1 VNIQGVGVSPG
12 LATGRA
18 IVAQQQARDIRYRI
32 AHSAVDRERQRL
44 KQARD
49 RARTELADIRD
60 RVSQAAGPGHASLF
74 EAQILM
80 LDDPLFAGRAESL
93 IKTDRLNA
101 EWAVRRASDELTQLF
116 DASEDELLR
125 ERKGDLAD
133 VVGRVERSLR
143 PGGTEL
149 LQLVRELEPPLV
161 IVADELPPSVAAQVD
176 WSRVSGLAMDAGS
189 PTHHTIIL
197 VRSLGVPAVAGL
209 HAATQWIAPGS
220 QVALDGTTGELVL
233 DPGTE
238 LLERWGRRAEE
249 SAAVTRALA
258 PLRDRPAATADGERV
273 YLEANVELIEELVRV
288 KESGAEGIGLYRSE
302 FLLETAP
309 ADALGEEGQYRVYR
323 QLVEAMAPAPVTVR
337 TFDAGED
344 LLRRFEGRPGRRRSR
359 LGLRGIR
366 LTLSEPELFA
376 TQLRALLRAS
386 VHGRLRILLPFVSSV
401 EEIEQARAAVAQAA
415 IDVGV
420 DAATVPLGA
429 MIEVPSAALTADLL
443 AGAADFLS
451 VGTNDLIQYTL
462 AVDRTD
468 DRVTDLY
475 APHHPAVVR
484 LLAAVARAARRQN
497 CPLSICGEMAADPA
511 TLGLLVGL
519 GYRTFSMR
527 PAAVPVAKDALA
539 RLSCVDA
546 KRAAR
551 EALRARDIEAVEAV
565 IRGIVAP
572 AAASTM
578 VPVATNPGKHLT

>member
-1 VNIQGVGVSPG
+1 VNIEGTGVSPG
-12 LATGRA
+12 VALGRA
-18 IVAQQQARDIRYRI
+18 IVARQHARDIRYRI
-32 AHSAVDRERQRL
+32 AQSAVDRERQRL
-44 KQARD
+44 KQAREH
-49 RARTELADIRD
+49 ARVELADIRD

-80 LDDPLFAGRAESL
+80 LDDPLFAGRAETL

-101 EWAVRRASDELTQLF
+101 EWAVRRASDELTELF
-116 DASEDELLR
+116 EASEDELLR

-133 VVGRVERSLR
+133 VVGRVERCLR

-149 LQLVRELEPPLV
+149 LDLLRELEPPLV

-176 WSRVSGLAMDAGS
+176 WSRVAGLAMDSGS

-209 HAATQWIAPGS
+209 HAATNWIAPGAH
-220 QVALDGTTGELVL
+220 VALNGMTGEVVIDPAPDVL
-233 DPGTE
+233 EGWRQR
-238 LLERWGRRAEE
+238 LAEV
-249 SAAVTRALA
+249 AAAARALE

-273 YLEANVELIEELVRV
+273 CLEANVELLEELPRV

-302 FLLETAP
+302 FLLETTS
-309 ADALGEEGQYRVYR
+309 ADALDEEGQYEIYR
-323 QLVEAMAPAPVTVR
+323 QLVSGMAPAPVTVR

-366 LTLSEPELFA
+366 LTLAEPELFA

-386 VHGRLRILLPFVSSV
+386 RHGRLRILLPFVSSV
-401 EEIEQARAAVAQAA
+401 EEIEQARAALAQAA
-415 IDVGV
+415 ADVGV
-420 DAATVPLGA
+420 DPATVPLGA

-443 AGAADFLS
+443 ARAADFLS

-468 DRVTDLY
+468 DRVTALY
-475 APHHPAVVR
+475 EPHHPAVVR
-484 LLAAVARAARRQN
+484 LLGAIARAARRQK
-497 CPLSICGEMAADPA
+497 CEVSVCGEMAADPG

-527 PAAVPVAKDALA
+527 PAAVPIAKDALSRISCAAA
-539 RLSCVDA
+539 R
-546 KRAAR
+546 RAAR
-551 EALRARDIEAVEAV
+551 DAMRARDVEGVEA
-565 IRGIVAP
+565 ILEQLELSHP
-572 AAASTM
+572 
-578 VPVATNPGKHLT
+578 

>member
-1 VNIQGVGVSPG
+1 VNIEGTGVSPG
-12 LATGRA
+12 VALGRA
-18 IVAQQQARDIRYRI
+18 IVARQHARDIRYRI
-32 AHSAVDRERQRL
+32 AQSAVDRERQRL
-44 KQARD
+44 KQAREH
-49 RARTELADIRD
+49 ARVELADIRD

-80 LDDPLFAGRAESL
+80 LDDPLFAGRAETL

-101 EWAVRRASDELTQLF
+101 EWAVRRASDELTELF
-116 DASEDELLR
+116 EASEDELLR

-133 VVGRVERSLR
+133 VVGRVERCLR

-149 LQLVRELEPPLV
+149 LDLLRELEPPLV

-176 WSRVSGLAMDAGS
+176 WSRVAGLAMDSGS

-209 HAATQWIAPGS
+209 HAATNWIAPGAH
-220 QVALDGTTGELVL
+220 VALNGMTGEVVIDPAPDVL
-233 DPGTE
+233 EGWRQR
-238 LLERWGRRAEE
+238 LAEV
-249 SAAVTRALA
+249 AAAARALE

-273 YLEANVELIEELVRV
+273 CLEANVELLEELPRV

-302 FLLETAP
+302 FLLETTS
-309 ADALGEEGQYRVYR
+309 ADALDEEGQYEIYR
-323 QLVEAMAPAPVTVR
+323 QLVSGMAPAPVTVR

-366 LTLSEPELFA
+366 LTLAEPELFA

-386 VHGRLRILLPFVSSV
+386 RHGRLRILLPFVSSV
-401 EEIEQARAAVAQAA
+401 EEIEQARAALAQAA
-415 IDVGV
+415 ADVGV
-420 DAATVPLGA
+420 DPATVPLGA

-443 AGAADFLS
+443 ARAADFLS

-468 DRVTDLY
+468 DRVTALY
-475 APHHPAVVR
+475 EPHHPAVVR
-484 LLAAVARAARRQN
+484 LLGAIARAARRQK
-497 CPLSICGEMAADPA
+497 CEVSVCGEMAADPG

-527 PAAVPVAKDALA
+527 PAAVPIAKDALS
-539 RLSCVDA
+539 RISCA
-546 KRAAR
+546 AAR
-551 EALRARDIEAVEAV
+551 HAARDAMRARDVEGVEA
-565 IRGIVAP
+565 ILEQLELSHP
-572 AAASTM
+572 
-578 VPVATNPGKHLT
+578 

>member
-1 VNIQGVGVSPG
+1 VNIEGTGVSPG
-12 LATGRA
+12 IAAGRA
-18 IVAQQQARDIRYRI
+18 IVARQQARDIRYRI
-32 AHSAVDRERQRL
+32 AAGAVDRERQRL
-44 KQARD
+44 KQAREKA
-49 RARTELADIRD
+49 RAELGDIRD

-80 LDDPLFAGRAESL
+80 LDDPLFAGRAETL
-93 IKTDRLNA
+93 IKTERLNA

-116 DASEDELLR
+116 EASEDELLR

-161 IVADELPPSVAAQVD
+161 IIADELPPSAAAQVD

-209 HAATQWIAPGS
+209 HAATQWIAPGA
-220 QVALDGTTGELVL
+220 QVALNGGTGEVVIDPEPGVL
-233 DPGTE
+233 E
-238 LLERWGRRAEE
+238 SWRRHEAEE
-249 SAAVTRALA
+249 AAVTRSLA
-258 PLRDRPAATADGERV
+258 PLRDRPAETLDGVRV
-273 YLEANVELIEELVRV
+273 HLEANIELVEELGRV
-288 KESGAEGIGLYRSE
+288 TDSGAEGIGLYRSE
-302 FLLETAP
+302 FLLETTP
-309 ADALGEEGQYRVYR
+309 VDGLDEDGQYAIYR

-366 LTLSEPELFA
+366 LTLAEPELFA

-386 VHGRLRILLPFVSSV
+386 RHGQLRVLLPFVSSI
-401 EEIEQARAAVAQAA
+401 EEIQQAKALLAQAA
-415 IDVGV
+415 ADVGV
-420 DAATVPLGA
+420 DPAGVPLGA

-443 AGAADFLS
+443 AEAADFLS

-475 APHHPAVVR
+475 APHHPAIVR
-484 LLAAVARAARRQN
+484 LLAAVARAARRQH
-497 CPLSICGEMAADPA
+497 CPVSVCGEMAADPG

-527 PAAVPVAKDALA
+527 PAAVPVAKDALGRISCTSA
-539 RLSCVDA
+539 R
-546 KRAAR
+546 RAAR
-551 EALRARDIEAVEAV
+551 DAMRARDIGAVEAV
-565 IRGIVAP
+565 IRRIEADTMS
-572 AAASTM
+572 ST
-578 VPVATNPGKHLT
+578 

>member
-1 VNIQGVGVSPG
+1 MNIEGTGVSPG
-12 LATGRA
+12 VAAGRA
-18 IVAQQQARDIRYRI
+18 IVARQQARDIRYRI

-44 KQARD
+44 KQAREQA
-49 RARTELADIRD
+49 RAELGDIRD

-80 LDDPLFAGRAESL
+80 LDDPLFAGRAETL
-93 IKTDRLNA
+93 IKTERLNA
-101 EWAVRRASDELTQLF
+101 EWAVRRASDELTELF
-116 DASEDELLR
+116 EASEDELLR

-176 WSRVSGLAMDAGS
+176 WSRVQGLAMDAGS

-220 QVALDGTTGELVL
+220 QVALDGTSGEVVIDPTDDVL
-233 DPGTE
+233 AQWRQREAAT
-238 LLERWGRRAEE
+238 
-249 SAAVTRALA
+249 AAVALSLA
-258 PLRDRPAATADGERV
+258 PLRDRPAATRDGERV
-273 YLEANVELIEELVRV
+273 VLEANIELVEELPRV
-288 KESGAEGIGLYRSE
+288 QESGAEGIGLYRSE
-302 FLLETAP
+302 FLLETSP
-309 ADALGEEGQYRVYR
+309 VDALDEDGQYAVYR
-323 QLVEAMAPAPVTVR
+323 QIVETMAPAPVTVR

-386 VHGRLRILLPFVSSV
+386 RHGTLRILLPFVSSV
-401 EEIEQARAAVAQAA
+401 EEIEQARALLVQAA
-415 IDVGV
+415 ADVGV
-420 DAATVPLGA
+420 DPAVVPLGA

-484 LLAAVARAARRQN
+484 LLGAVARAARRQN
-497 CPLSICGEMAADPA
+497 CPVSVCGEMAADPA

-527 PAAVPVAKDALA
+527 PAAVPLAKDALGRISCGAA
-539 RLSCVDA
+539 R
-546 KRAAR
+546 RAAR
-551 EALRARDIEAVEAV
+551 EAMRARDVETVERVIRRIEADTMDEGSS
-565 IRGIVAP
+565 IR
-572 AAASTM
+572 S
-578 VPVATNPGKHLT
+578 

>member
-1 VNIQGVGVSPG
+1 MNIEGVGVSPG
-12 LATGRA
+12 VAAGRA
-18 IVAQQQARDIRYRI
+18 IVARQQARDIRYRI
-32 AHSAVDRERQRL
+32 AQSAVDRERQRL
-44 KQARD
+44 KQAREQA
-49 RARTELADIRD
+49 RAELADIRD
-60 RVSQAAGPGHASLF
+60 RVAQSAGPGHASLF
-74 EAQILM
+74 EAQMLM

-93 IKTDRLNA
+93 IKGERLNA
-101 EWAVRRASDELTQLF
+101 EWAVRRASGELTELLEASD
-116 DASEDELLR
+116 DALLR

-133 VVGRVERSLR
+133 VVGRVEQCLR

-149 LQLVRELEPPLV
+149 LQLVQELEPPLV

-176 WSRVSGLAMDAGS
+176 WARVSGLAMDTGS

-220 QVALDGTTGELVL
+220 QVALDGTSGDVVIDPTDDVL
-233 DPGTE
+233 E
-238 LLERWGRRAEE
+238 QWRRREAETV
-249 SAAVTRALA
+249 AAARALA
-258 PLRDRPAATADGERV
+258 PLRDRPAETRDGVRIC
-273 YLEANVELIEELVRV
+273 LEANVELVDELPRV

-302 FLLETAP
+302 FLLETSP
-309 ADALGEEGQYRVYR
+309 EDALDEDGQYAIYR
-323 QLVEAMAPAPVTVR
+323 ALVEAMAPSPVTIR

-344 LLRRFEGRPGRRRSR
+344 LLRRFGGRPGRRRSR

-366 LTLSEPELFA
+366 LTLAEPELFA

-386 VHGRLRILLPFVSSV
+386 RHGRLRILLPFVSSV
-401 EEIEQARAAVAQAA
+401 EEIEQARAALAQAA
-415 IDVGV
+415 SDTGV
-420 DAATVPLGA
+420 DASAVPLGA

-443 AGAADFLS
+443 AVAADFLS

-484 LLAAVARAARRQN
+484 LLGAVARAARRQG
-497 CPLSICGEMAADPA
+497 CPVNVCGEMAADPA

-527 PAAVPVAKDALA
+527 PAAVPVAKDALQRISAAVA
-539 RLSCVDA
+539 R
-546 KRAAR
+546 RAAR
-551 EALRARDIEAVEAV
+551 DAMRAPDLGSVEAV
-565 IRGIVAP
+565 IRRIEAD
-572 AAASTM
+572 TM
-578 VPVATNPGKHLT
+578 AVDL

>member
-1 VNIQGVGVSPG
+1 MNIEGVGVSPG
-12 LATGRA
+12 VAAGRA
-18 IVAQQQARDIRYRI
+18 IVARQQARDIRYRI
-32 AHSAVDRERQRL
+32 AQSAVDRERQRL

-49 RARTELADIRD
+49 RARAELADIRD

-74 EAQILM
+74 EAQMLM
-80 LDDPLFAGRAESL
+80 LDDPLFAGRAEAL
-93 IKTDRLNA
+93 IKTERLNA

-116 DASEDELLR
+116 EASDDELLR

-149 LQLVRELEPPLV
+149 LQLVQELEPPLV
-161 IVADELPPSVAAQVD
+161 IVADELPPSIAAQVD

-209 HAATQWIAPGS
+209 HAATQWIAPGT
-220 QVALDGTTGELVL
+220 QVALDGTTGEVVV
-233 DPGTE
+233 DPADDV
-238 LLERWGRRAEE
+238 LERWRKREAET
-249 SAAVTRALA
+249 AAVTRALA
-258 PLRDRPAATADGERV
+258 PLRDRPASTLDGERV
-273 YLEANVELIEELVRV
+273 YLEANVELVEELGRVRD
-288 KESGAEGIGLYRSE
+288 SGAEGIGLYRSE

-309 ADALGEEGQYRVYR
+309 AGALDEQFQYGVYR
-323 QLVEAMAPAPVTVR
+323 QLVEAMAPAPVTIR

-344 LLRRFEGRPGRRRSR
+344 LLRRFDGRPGRRRSR

-366 LTLSEPELFA
+366 LTLAEPELFA

-386 VHGRLRILLPFVSSV
+386 RHGRLRILLPFVSSV
-401 EEIEQARAAVAQAA
+401 EEIEQARAALHLAA
-415 IDVGV
+415 ASVGV
-420 DAATVPLGA
+420 DPAAVPLGA

-443 AGAADFLS
+443 AEAADFLS

-484 LLAAVARAARRQN
+484 LLGAVARAARRQG
-497 CPLSICGEMAADPA
+497 CPVAVCGEMAADPG

-527 PAAVPVAKDALA
+527 PAAIPIAKDAIG
-539 RLSCVDA
+539 RISCPA
-546 KRAAR
+546 ARAAAR
-551 EALRARDIEAVEAV
+551 AALRARDIETVEAV
-565 IRGIVAP
+565 IRRIEADTMS
-572 AAASTM
+572 ST
-578 VPVATNPGKHLT
+578 

>member
-1 VNIQGVGVSPG
+1 MNIEGVGVSPG
-12 LATGRA
+12 VAAGRA
-18 IVAQQQARDIRYRI
+18 IVAKQQARDIRYRI
-32 AHSAVDRERQRL
+32 AQSAIDRERQRL

-49 RARTELADIRD
+49 RSRAELADIRD

-80 LDDPLFAGRAESL
+80 LDDPLFAGRAEAL
-93 IKTDRLNA
+93 IKTERLNA
-101 EWAVRRASDELTQLF
+101 EWAVRRASDELTELF
-116 DASEDELLR
+116 EASEDELLR

-149 LQLVRELEPPLV
+149 LQLVRELDPPLV
-161 IVADELPPSVAAQVD
+161 IVADELPPSIAAQVD

-189 PTHHTIIL
+189 PTHHTVIL

-209 HAATQWIAPGS
+209 HAATQWIAPGAR
-220 QVALDGTTGELVL
+220 VALNGTTGEVVL
-233 DPGTE
+233 DPPDDV
-238 LLERWGRRAEE
+238 LAQWRRREAESE
-249 SAAVTRALA
+249 AVARALE
-258 PLRDRPAATADGERV
+258 PLRDRPAATLDGERV
-273 YLEANVELIEELVRV
+273 YLEANVELVEELPRV

-302 FLLETAP
+302 FLLETSP
-309 ADALGEEGQYRVYR
+309 VEALDEEGQYQAYR
-323 QLVEAMAPAPVTVR
+323 QLVEAMAPAPVTIR

-366 LTLSEPELFA
+366 LTLSEPEFFA

-386 VHGRLRILLPFVSSV
+386 RHGHLRILLPFVSSV
-401 EEIEQARAAVAQAA
+401 EEIEQARAALVQAA
-415 IDVGV
+415 SDVGI
-420 DAATVPLGA
+420 DPAGVPLGA

-443 AGAADFLS
+443 AEAADFLS

-484 LLAAVARAARRQN
+484 LLGAVARAARRQN
-497 CPLSICGEMAADPA
+497 CPVSVCGEMAADPG

-527 PAAVPVAKDALA
+527 PAAVPIAKDALGRISCSAA
-539 RLSCVDA
+539 RQ
-546 KRAAR
+546 AAR
-551 EALRARDIEAVEAV
+551 EALRARDIETVEAV
-565 IRGIVAP
+565 IRRIEAGTM
-572 AAASTM
+572 ST
-578 VPVATNPGKHLT
+578 HE

>member
-1 VNIQGVGVSPG
+1 MNIEGVGVSPG
-12 LATGRA
+12 VAAGRA
-18 IVAQQQARDIRYRI
+18 IVARQQARDIRYRI
-32 AHSAVDRERQRL
+32 AQSAVDRERQRL

-49 RARTELADIRD
+49 RARIELGEIRD

-101 EWAVRRASDELTQLF
+101 EWAVRRASDELTELF
-116 DASEDELLR
+116 DASDDDLLR

-149 LQLVRELEPPLV
+149 LQLVQELEPPLV
-161 IVADELPPSVAAQVD
+161 IVADELPPSIAAQVD
-176 WSRVSGLAMDAGS
+176 WSRVSGLAMDTGS

-209 HAATQWIAPGS
+209 HAASQWIAPGAS
-220 QVALDGTTGELVL
+220 VALDGTSGEVVL
-233 DPGTE
+233 DPSPE
-238 LLERWGRRAEE
+238 VLESWRARAEA
-249 SAAVTRALA
+249 SAAVVRALQ
-258 PLRDRPAATADGERV
+258 PFRDRPAATLDGQRIV
-273 YLEANVELIEELVRV
+273 LEANIELVDELPRV

-309 ADALGEEGQYRVYR
+309 PEALDEEGQYAAYR
-323 QLVEAMAPAPVTVR
+323 QIVEAMAPAPVTVR

-344 LLRRFEGRPGRRRSR
+344 LLLRFEGRPGRRRSR

-401 EEIEQARAAVAQAA
+401 DEIEQARAALVRAA
-415 IDVGV
+415 RDVGV
-420 DAATVPLGA
+420 DPATVPLGA
-429 MIEVPSAALTADLL
+429 MIEVPSAALTADIL
-443 AGAADFLS
+443 ADAADFLS

-484 LLAAVARAARRQN
+484 LLAAIARAARRQN
-497 CPLSICGEMAADPA
+497 CPVSVCGEMAADPA

-527 PAAVPVAKDALA
+527 PAAVPIAKDALGRVSCAAA
-539 RLSCVDA
+539 R
-546 KRAAR
+546 RAAR
-551 EALRARDIEAVEAV
+551 AALRARDVDEVEAV
-565 IRGIVAP
+565 IRRIEAD
-572 AAASTM
+572 TM
-578 VPVATNPGKHLT
+578 SSHE

>member
-1 VNIQGVGVSPG
+1 MNIEGAGVSPG
-12 LATGRA
+12 VAAGRA
-18 IVAQQQARDIRYRI
+18 IVARQQARDIRYRI
-32 AHSAVDRERQRL
+32 AQSAVDRERQRL
-44 KQARD
+44 KQARE
-49 RARTELADIRD
+49 RARAELADIRD

-80 LDDPLFAGRAESL
+80 LDDPLFAGRAEAL
-93 IKTDRLNA
+93 IKGERLNA
-101 EWAVRRASDELTQLF
+101 EWAVRRASDELTELF
-116 DASEDELLR
+116 EASDDDLLR

-197 VRSLGVPAVAGL
+197 LRSLGVPAVAGL

-220 QVALDGTTGELVL
+220 QVALDGTSGEVVIDPTDDVL
-233 DPGTE
+233 QQWR
-238 LLERWGRRAEE
+238 EREAQT
-249 SAAVTRALA
+249 AAAPRALA
-258 PLRDRPAATADGERV
+258 PLRDRPAETADGERV
-273 YLEANVELIEELVRV
+273 CLEANVELVEELTRV

-309 ADALGEEGQYRVYR
+309 PDSLDEDGQYEVYR
-323 QLVEAMAPAPVTVR
+323 QILEAMAPAPVTVR

-366 LTLSEPELFA
+366 LMLAEPEFFGM
-376 TQLRALLRAS
+376 QLRALLRAS
-386 VHGRLRILLPFVSSV
+386 RHGRLRILLPFVSSV
-401 EEIEQARAAVAQAA
+401 EEIEQSRAALASAA
-415 IDVGV
+415 ADVGV
-420 DAATVPLGA
+420 DASTVPLGA

-443 AGAADFLS
+443 ADSADFLS

-484 LLAAVARAARRQN
+484 LLGAIARAARRQH
-497 CPLSICGEMAADPA
+497 CPVSVCGEMAADPG

-527 PAAVPVAKDALA
+527 PAAVPIAKDALRRISCPAA
-539 RLSCVDA
+539 R
-546 KRAAR
+546 RAAR
-551 EALRARDIEAVEAV
+551 EAMRARDLETVERVIRQIEAD
-565 IRGIVAP
+565 
-572 AAASTM
+572 TM
-578 VPVATNPGKHLT
+578 ANP

>member
-1 VNIQGVGVSPG
+1 MNIEGTGVSPG
-12 LATGRA
+12 VAAGRA
-18 IVAQQQARDIRYRI
+18 IVARQQARDIRYRI
-32 AHSAVDRERQRL
+32 AQSAVDRERQRL

-49 RARTELADIRD
+49 RARLELADIRD
-60 RVSQAAGPGHASLF
+60 RVSHAAGPGHASLF
-74 EAQILM
+74 EAQMLM
-80 LDDPLFAGRAESL
+80 LDDPLFAGRAETL
-93 IKTDRLNA
+93 IRTERLNA
-101 EWAVRRASDELTQLF
+101 EWAVRRASDELTELF
-116 DASEDELLR
+116 EASEDELLR

-161 IVADELPPSVAAQVD
+161 IVADELPPSMAAQVD

-209 HAATQWIAPGS
+209 HAATQWIAPGT
-220 QVALDGTTGELVL
+220 QIALDGTTGEVVL
-233 DPGTE
+233 DPADDV
-238 LLERWGRRAEE
+238 LERWRKREAET
-249 SAAVTRALA
+249 AAVTRALA
-258 PLRDRPAATADGERV
+258 PLRDRPAATLDGERV
-273 YLEANVELIEELVRV
+273 HLEANIELVEELARVRD
-288 KESGAEGIGLYRSE
+288 SGAEGIGLYRSE

-309 ADALGEEGQYRVYR
+309 AGALDEDFQYGVYR
-323 QLVEAMAPAPVTVR
+323 QLVEAMAPAPVTIR

-344 LLRRFEGRPGRRRSR
+344 LLRRFDGRPGRRRSR

-366 LTLSEPELFA
+366 LTLAEPDLFA

-386 VHGRLRILLPFVSSV
+386 QHGRLRILLPFVSSV
-401 EEIEQARAAVAQAA
+401 EEIEQARAALHEAA
-415 IDVGV
+415 AAVGV
-420 DAATVPLGA
+420 APAAVPLGA

-443 AGAADFLS
+443 AEAADFLS

-484 LLAAVARAARRQN
+484 LLGAVARAARRQG
-497 CPLSICGEMAADPA
+497 CPVAVCGEMAADPG

-527 PAAVPVAKDALA
+527 PAAIPVAKDALG
-539 RLSCVDA
+539 RISCTA
-546 KRAAR
+546 ARAAAR
-551 EALRARDIEAVEAV
+551 AALRARDIETVEAV
-565 IRGIVAP
+565 IRRIEADTI
-572 AAASTM
+572 SKT
-578 VPVATNPGKHLT
+578 

>member
-1 VNIQGVGVSPG
+1 MTIDGVGVSPG
-12 LATGRA
+12 VAAGRA
-18 IVAQQQARDIRYRI
+18 IIARQQARDIRYRI
-32 AHSAVDRERQRL
+32 AQSAIDRERQRL
-44 KQARD
+44 RAARD
-49 RARTELADIRD
+49 RARVELGEIRD
-60 RVSQAAGPGHASLF
+60 RVSLAAGPGHASLF

-80 LDDPLFAGRAESL
+80 LDDQLFAGRAEEL
-93 IKTDRLNA
+93 IKTERLNA
-101 EWAVRRASDELTQLF
+101 EWAVRRASDELTKLF
-116 DASEDELLR
+116 EASDDDLLK

-149 LQLVRELEPPLV
+149 LQLVQELAPPLV

-176 WSRVSGLAMDAGS
+176 WSRVSGLAMDTGS

-209 HAATQWIAPGS
+209 HAASQWIAPGA
-220 QVALDGTTGELVL
+220 QVALDGTRGEVVL
-233 DPGTE
+233 DPSE
-238 LLERWGRRAEE
+238 DLLVQWRAREAE
-249 SAAVTRALA
+249 SAAATRALA
-258 PLRDRPAATADGERV
+258 PLRDRPAATLDGERV
-273 YLEANVELIEELVRV
+273 CLEANIELLEELPRV

-302 FLLETAP
+302 FLLETRP
-309 ADALGEEGQYRVYR
+309 AGALDEDEQYGVYR
-323 QLVEAMAPAPVTVR
+323 TLVEGMAPAPVTIR

-344 LLRRFEGRPGRRRSR
+344 ILQRFEGRPGRRRSR

-366 LTLSEPELFA
+366 LTLSEPALFA

-386 VHGRLRILLPFVSSV
+386 RHGRLRILLPFVSSV
-401 EEIEQARAAVAQAA
+401 EEIAQARAALLQAA
-415 IDVGV
+415 ADVGV

-443 AGAADFLS
+443 ADAADFLS

-468 DRVTDLY
+468 DRVADLY

-484 LLAAVARAARRQN
+484 LLAAIARAARRQR
-497 CPLSICGEMAADPA
+497 CPISVCGEMAADPA

-527 PAAVPVAKDALA
+527 PAAVPFAKDALGRMSAAGA
-539 RLSCVDA
+539 R
-546 KRAAR
+546 RASR
-551 EALRARDIEAVEAV
+551 EALRARDIEGVEHAVRQMEA
-565 IRGIVAP
+565 R
-572 AAASTM
+572 TM
-578 VPVATNPGKHLT
+578 VPNHE

>member
-1 VNIQGVGVSPG
+1 MNIQGVGVSPG
-12 LATGRA
+12 VAAGRA

-32 AHSAVDRERQRL
+32 AQSAIDRERQRL

-49 RARTELADIRD
+49 RARAELADIRD

-80 LDDPLFAGRAESL
+80 LDDPLFAGRAEAL

-149 LQLVRELEPPLV
+149 LQLVQELEPPLV

-209 HAATQWIAPGS
+209 HAATRWIAPGS

-233 DPGTE
+233 DPAPA
-238 LLERWGRRAEE
+238 LLEEWRTREAA
-249 SAAVTRALA
+249 SAAVTLALA
-258 PLRDRPAATADGERV
+258 PLRDQPAATLDGERV
-273 YLEANVELIEELVRV
+273 YLEANIELVEELPRV

-302 FLLETAP
+302 FLLETAA
-309 ADALGEEGQYRVYR
+309 ADALGEEGQYLVYR
-323 QLVEAMAPAPVTVR
+323 QLVEGMAPAPVTIR

-386 VHGRLRILLPFVSSV
+386 QHGRLRILLPFVSSV
-401 EEIEQARAAVAQAA
+401 EEIEQARAAMVQAA
-415 IDVGV
+415 SDVGV
-420 DAATVPLGA
+420 DPATVPLGA

-484 LLAAVARAARRQN
+484 LLAAVARAARRQK
-497 CPLSICGEMAADPA
+497 CPLSICGEMAADPG

-539 RLSCVDA
+539 RLSCADA
-546 KRAAR
+546 RRAAR
-551 EALRARDIEAVEAV
+551 EALRARDIEGVEAV
-565 IRGIVAP
+565 IRRIVAP
-572 AAASTM
+572 E
-578 VPVATNPGKHLT
+578 PVAGTMSTASQHDDS

>member
-1 VNIQGVGVSPG
+1 MNIEGVGVSPG
-12 LATGRA
+12 VAAGRA
-18 IVAQQQARDIRYRI
+18 IVARQQARDIRYRI
-32 AHSAVDRERQRL
+32 AQSAVDRERQRL

-49 RARTELADIRD
+49 RARIELGEIRD

-74 EAQILM
+74 EAQMLM
-80 LDDPLFAGRAESL
+80 LDDPLFVGRAEAL

-101 EWAVRRASDELTQLF
+101 EWAVRRASDELTKLF
-116 DASEDELLR
+116 EANDDELLR

-149 LQLVRELEPPLV
+149 LALVQELEPPLV

-176 WSRVSGLAMDAGS
+176 WSRVSGLAMDTGS

-209 HAATQWIAPGS
+209 HAASQWIAPGS
-220 QVALDGTTGELVL
+220 QVALDGTSGEVVL
-233 DPGTE
+233 DPSPE
-238 LLERWGRRAEE
+238 VLAQWRAREAE
-249 SAAVTRALA
+249 TKAAARALA
-258 PLRDRPAATADGERV
+258 PFRDRPATTLDGERV
-273 YLEANVELIEELVRV
+273 CLEANVELIEELPRV
-288 KESGAEGIGLYRSE
+288 HESGAEGIGLYRSE
-302 FLLETAP
+302 FLLETHP
-309 ADALGEEGQYRVYR
+309 AGAIDEEQQYAIYST
-323 QLVEAMAPAPVTVR
+323 LVEAMAPAPVTIR

-366 LTLSEPELFA
+366 LTLAEPEMFA

-386 VHGRLRILLPFVSSV
+386 AHGNLRILLPFVSSV
-401 EEIEQARAAVAQAA
+401 EEIEQARALLVEAAAAVGIDPAA
-415 IDVGV
+415 
-420 DAATVPLGA
+420 VPLGA

-443 AGAADFLS
+443 ASAADFLS

-475 APHHPAVVR
+475 APHHPAILR
-484 LLAAVARAARRQN
+484 LLAAVSRAARRQH
-497 CPLSICGEMAADPA
+497 CPVSVCGEMAADPA

-527 PAAVPVAKDALA
+527 PAAVPVAKDALGRISASAA
-539 RLSCVDA
+539 RRS
-546 KRAAR
+546 AR
-551 EALRARDIEAVEAV
+551 EALRARDIGAVEA
-565 IRGIVAP
+565 IVRRLEADTIS
-572 AAASTM
+572 ASERSGALG
-578 VPVATNPGKHLT
+578 PRE

>member
-1 VNIQGVGVSPG
+1 VNIEGAGVSPG
-12 LATGRA
+12 VAAGRA
-18 IVAQQQARDIRYRI
+18 IVARQQARDIRYRI
-32 AHSAVDRERQRL
+32 AQSATDRERQRL
-44 KQARD
+44 RQAREHA
-49 RARTELADIRD
+49 RAELREIRD

-80 LDDPLFAGRAESL
+80 LDDRLFAGRAEEL
-93 IKTDRLNA
+93 IRTERLNA
-101 EWAVRRASDELTQLF
+101 EWAVRRASDELTSLF
-116 DASEDELLR
+116 DASDDELLR

-149 LQLVRELEPPLV
+149 LDLVHELEPPLV

-176 WSRVSGLAMDAGS
+176 WSRVSGLAMDTGS

-209 HAATQWIAPGS
+209 HAATNWIAPGS
-220 QVALDGTTGELVL
+220 LVALNGTTGEVVL
-233 DPGTE
+233 DPSPGVLDHWRQRE
-238 LLERWGRRAEE
+238 AET
-249 SAAVTRALA
+249 AAVARSLE
-258 PLRDRPAATADGERV
+258 PLRDTLAETEDGERI
-273 YLEANVELIEELVRV
+273 YLEANVELTDELPRV

-309 ADALGEEGQYRVYR
+309 AGAVDEDAQYAIYR
-323 QLVEAMAPAPVTVR
+323 QLIETMAPAPVTVR

-344 LLRRFEGRPGRRRSR
+344 LLRRYEGRPGRRRSR

-366 LTLSEPELFA
+366 LTLAEPELFA

-386 VHGRLRILLPFVSSV
+386 THGRLRILLPFVSSV
-401 EEIEQARAAVAQAA
+401 EEIEQARAALAA
-415 IDVGV
+415 AAGEVGV
-420 DAATVPLGA
+420 DPSGVPLGA

-468 DRVTDLY
+468 DRVTSLY

-484 LLAAVARAARRQN
+484 LLAAVSRAARRQR
-497 CPLSICGEMAADPA
+497 CPLSVCGEMAADPA

-527 PAAVPVAKDALA
+527 PAAVPIAKDVLRRISAATA
-539 RLSCVDA
+539 R
-546 KRAAR
+546 RAAR
-551 EALRARDIEAVEAV
+551 EALRARDIQEVETI
-565 IRGIVAP
+565 IRGIETVPSAP
-572 AAASTM
+572 AADTM
-578 VPVATNPGKHLT
+578 IAE

>member
-1 VNIQGVGVSPG
+1 MNIEGAGVSPG
-12 LATGRA
+12 VAAGRA
-18 IVAQQQARDIRYRI
+18 IVAQKQARDIRYRI
-32 AHSAVDRERQRL
+32 AQSAVDRERQRL
-44 KQARD
+44 KQARE
-49 RARTELADIRD
+49 RARIELGEIRD

-80 LDDPLFAGRAESL
+80 LDDPLFAGRAEAL
-93 IKTDRLNA
+93 IKGERLNA

-116 DASEDELLR
+116 EASEDELLR

-149 LQLVRELEPPLV
+149 LDLVRELEPPLV

-176 WSRVSGLAMDAGS
+176 WSRVAGLAMDTGS

-197 VRSLGVPAVAGL
+197 LRSLGVPAVAGL
-209 HAATQWIAPGS
+209 HAATHWIAPGS
-220 QVALDGTTGELVL
+220 QVALDGTSGDVVIDPTDEVL
-233 DPGTE
+233 AQWRQRE
-238 LLERWGRRAEE
+238 AESVAAAKALE
-249 SAAVTRALA
+249 
-258 PLRDRPAATADGERV
+258 PLRDQPAQTADGERV
-273 YLEANVELIEELVRV
+273 VLEANVELVEELPRV

-302 FLLETAP
+302 FLLETSP
-309 ADALGEEGQYRVYR
+309 ADALDEDGQYAIYR

-344 LLRRFEGRPGRRRSR
+344 LLRRFDGRPGRRRSR

-366 LTLSEPELFA
+366 LTLAEPEFFG

-386 VHGRLRILLPFVSSV
+386 RHGRLRILLPFVSSV
-401 EEIEQARAAVAQAA
+401 EEIEQARAALAQAA
-415 IDVGV
+415 LDVGV
-420 DAATVPLGA
+420 DAAGVPLGA

-443 AGAADFLS
+443 ASAADFLS

-484 LLAAVARAARRQN
+484 LLGAVARAARRQN
-497 CPLSICGEMAADPA
+497 CPVSVCGEMAADPG

-527 PAAVPVAKDALA
+527 PAAVPIAKDALGRISCTEA
-539 RLSCVDA
+539 R
-546 KRAAR
+546 RAAR
-551 EALRARDIEAVEAV
+551 EAMRARDLETVDAIIRRMEDGTIE
-565 IRGIVAP
+565 RP
-572 AAASTM
+572 L
-578 VPVATNPGKHLT
+578 P